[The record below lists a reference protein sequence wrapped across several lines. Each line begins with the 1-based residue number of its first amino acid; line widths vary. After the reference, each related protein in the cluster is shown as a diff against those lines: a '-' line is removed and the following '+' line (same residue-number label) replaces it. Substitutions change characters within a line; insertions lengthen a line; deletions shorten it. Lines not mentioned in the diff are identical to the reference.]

1 MAADSLKIFDILTS
15 LGKHIYVSE
24 VYVHFFIY
32 WKTRSAKAVPKH
44 LGARL
49 KLESRSH
56 IKKQELFVKTQF

>member
-24 VYVHFFIY
+24 VYVDFFIY

-44 LGARL
+44 IWVQDGNWKVEA
-49 KLESRSH
+49 
-56 IKKQELFVKTQF
+56 I